1 VQRSTNAT
9 VADSSERDA
18 FAATSDEFSVIGE
31 SLPHTDPYT
40 WKVLAL
46 QQ

>member
-1 VQRSTNAT
+1 LLVGQRAT
-9 VADSSERDA
+9 TS
-18 FAATSDEFSVIGE
+18 AATFDQFSVIGE
-31 SLPHTDPYT
+31 SLPRTDPYT